1 MPLTKTYAQ
10 ILESQGFKKDAL
22 EIYEKLLKLN
32 TNDDEIKKNIKRL
45 KERKKFEGANIL
57 KLQEFDKIN
66 EQNRYDFENWLK
78 DFKWI

>member
-32 TNDDEIKKNIKRL
+32 TDDDEIKKNIKRL